1 MEYTSSR
8 RGPKSCVSLED
19 FPIKARAYLVNK
31 RRHDPGPGE
40 LSGKVL
46 DALRAGDQVQEQDS
60 LLGNTARLEDIDSH
74 DSGTAYQEFKHGGL
88 EQTLLVFGLR

>member
-8 RGPKSCVSLED
+8 RGPRFCVSHEN
-19 FPIKARAYLVNK
+19 FPTKVSAYLVNK

-40 LSGKVL
+40 LRCKVL
-46 DALRAGDQVQEQDS
+46 DALRAGDQVQKQDS
-60 LLGNTARLEDIDSH
+60 LLGNTARLENIDSH